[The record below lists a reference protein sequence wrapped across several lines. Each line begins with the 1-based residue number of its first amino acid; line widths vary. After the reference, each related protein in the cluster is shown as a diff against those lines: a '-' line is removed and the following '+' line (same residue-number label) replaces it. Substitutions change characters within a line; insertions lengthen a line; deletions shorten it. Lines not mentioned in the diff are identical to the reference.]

1 MISVPVHQVL
11 LLVGKRSNFVCPD
24 DSYRNRVVLRAI
36 SGYVP
41 ISKGVD

>member
-24 DSYRNRVVLRAI
+24 DSCYNRIFLQAI

-41 ISKGVD
+41 ISKGID